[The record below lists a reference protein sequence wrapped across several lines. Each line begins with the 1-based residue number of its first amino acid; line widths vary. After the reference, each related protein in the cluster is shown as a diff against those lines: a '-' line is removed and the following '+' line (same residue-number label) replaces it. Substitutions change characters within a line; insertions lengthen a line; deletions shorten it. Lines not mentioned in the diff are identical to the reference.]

1 MPRIKAVH
9 SEVKL
14 NSFHAGE
21 GSVDLQHNWNM
32 RKRCTHSARHKQG
45 RKWRRVMKSQMGFAD
60 TLTIKCHGGNSLR
73 GNLQIQWEWIIKT
86 VRANSYFWSR
96 DLVLKWLFSEP
107 RHEKHFYSA
116 VAQDRDVEMT
126 LYETLL
132 LTCPRDLVLFR
143 LCYSL
148 DKKKKTAH
156 WGFCC
161 MCTHPCAGKAE
172 RETRRQEKICKNF
185 TVYAHRLSLASP
197 CYNHSFDW
205 A

>member
-45 RKWRRVMKSQMGFAD
+45 RKWQRVMKSQMGFAD

-73 GNLQIQWEWIIKT
+73 GNLQIQWEWIIKM

-107 RHEKHFYSA
+107 GHEKHFYSA

-148 DKKKKTAH
+148 DKKKPRTLRVLLYVHTSLCRQGREGDKE
-156 WGFCC
+156 
-161 MCTHPCAGKAE
+161 AGKNM
-172 RETRRQEKICKNF
+172 QEFYCICTQTF
-185 TVYAHRLSLASP
+185 FSITLL
-197 CYNHSFDW
+197 
-205 A
+205 